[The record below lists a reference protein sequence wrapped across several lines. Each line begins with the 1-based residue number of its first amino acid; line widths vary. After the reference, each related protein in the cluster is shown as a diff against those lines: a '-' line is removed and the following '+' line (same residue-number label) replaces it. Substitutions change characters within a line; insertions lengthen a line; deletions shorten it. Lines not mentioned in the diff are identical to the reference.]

1 MNAGIQLSLLIGP
14 MVALPAPLLI
24 TEAIQS
30 VSVSLM
36 DRGKSTFQLSLNA
49 DREGVMTPDYP
60 LLMTDLLKTNNRVI
74 ISVMINA
81 IPTVLIDGFI
91 TNVEFNYTNGS
102 GSGTL
107 SITGEDL
114 LSRMDLKEEF
124 FEFPSMTVDE
134 IVLSRVEK
142 YAEYGVLPELEP
154 VVIPVWEPEER
165 TRIQN
170 GTDLSVIEYYANLAG
185 FVYRVRPTV
194 PMENTFYFGLP
205 TSFHT
210 EGAPLNVNMGPST
223 NVDDINLTYDAT
235 LPQTVSGMLEEDGTE
250 DEPVPVEILEA
261 IRPVPM
267 AVEDPILTND
277 PYVRNVLYTD
287 PTNGAIAGE
296 ELAQQSVNRST
307 DKVLSGQI
315 TVDTIRYGFV
325 IDPPCV
331 VCIRGAGFSFDGN
344 YYVSGVQHSISEGK
358 YKQQLTVQRE
368 GLGSTVVTA
377 MENLV

>member
-1 MNAGIQLSLLIGP
+1 MNGGLQLSLLIGP
-14 MVALPAPLLI
+14 MIALPAPTLV

-30 VSVSLM
+30 VSVTQM
-36 DRGKSTFQLSLNA
+36 DRGKSTFQISFNA
-49 DREGVMTPDYP
+49 DRTGVMSADYP
-60 LLMTDLLKTNNRVI
+60 LLMLELLRTNYRVI

-81 IPTVLIDGFI
+81 IPSVLIDGFI
-91 TNVEFNYTNGS
+91 TNIEFNHSTAS

-107 SITGEDL
+107 SVTGEDL

-124 FEFPSMTVDE
+124 FEFPAMTVDE
-134 IVLSRVEK
+134 IILSRVEK
-142 YAEYGVLPELEP
+142 YAEYGVIPELDP

-185 FVYRVRPTV
+185 YIYRVRPTV

-205 TSFHT
+205 TSFHP
-210 EGAPLNVNMGPST
+210 EGAPLNVNMGPAT
-223 NVDDINLTYDAT
+223 NVDDINLNYDAT
-235 LPQTVSGMLEEDGTE
+235 LPETVSGMLEEDGPE

-261 IRPVPM
+261 IIPVPM
-267 AVEDPILTND
+267 AVEDPILTNL
-277 PYVRNVLYTD
+277 PNVRSVLFTD

-307 DKVLSGQI
+307 DKVLSGQV
-315 TVDTIRYGFV
+315 TVDTLRYGFV
-325 IDPPCV
+325 IDAPSV
-331 VCIRGAGFSFDGN
+331 VCVRGAGFSFDGN
-344 YYVSGVQHSISEGK
+344 YYVSQVQHTISEGK
-358 YKQQLTVQRE
+358 YKQQLSIQRE